1 MNNFV
6 DNIEEK
12 RIHRAEIDFLRKELD
27 LYKKIYTKRNAQMV
41 IAWEAL
47 YHYSSQNLDNL
58 DNKDKKTADIA
69 MIKIKEMENNE

>member
-1 MNNFV
+1 MNDFV

-27 LYKKIYTKRNAQMV
+27 IYKKLYTKRNAQMI
-41 IAWEAL
+41 IAWGAL

-58 DNKDKKTADIA
+58 DNKDKLMADNA
-69 MIKIKEMENNE
+69 MKQIQKMENK